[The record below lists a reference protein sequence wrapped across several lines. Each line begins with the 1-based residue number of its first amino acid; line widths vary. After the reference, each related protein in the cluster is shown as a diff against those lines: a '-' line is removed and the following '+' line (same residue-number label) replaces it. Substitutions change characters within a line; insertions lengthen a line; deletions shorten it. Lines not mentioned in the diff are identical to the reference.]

1 MNRLALIPCLV
12 VASYVAI
19 ASYIASPILHD
30 LGRSRVGFKI
40 PSSVANREEIHKDAR
55 SFTKLTSS
63 LHPSNEVPNKPLG
76 IIEKPAAAVL
86 PETPYHASTWVM
98 VLIPARVHTGPS
110 VDTPISHFYPVGTPL
125 RATRYRSD
133 WFEIIEPSTSKTGW
147 IYRKYLGA
155 ISNSE
160 QSKIAAQGAQA
171 QSAEISVPAK
181 RYAKANP
188 NAKTDRYAKA
198 IPVKRYA
205 KANRSSKQSAP
216 VKPVKQKPIRGRTE
230 LASLLQRAFSGY

>member
-1 MNRLALIPCLV
+1 VNRLALVPCLV
-12 VASYVAI
+12 VASYVAV
-19 ASYIASPILHD
+19 AAYIATPILHE

-86 PETPYHASTWVM
+86 PETPYHESTWVM

-125 RATRYRSD
+125 RATRYQRD

-155 ISNSE
+155 ISDSE
-160 QSKIAAQGAQA
+160 QSKIASQEAQG
-171 QSAEISVPAK
+171 QSPAAEASVPAK
-181 RYAKANP
+181 S
-188 NAKTDRYAKA
+188 YAKA

-205 KANRSSKQSAP
+205 KAIPVKRYANTIRSSKQSTRVNP
-216 VKPVKQKPIRGRTE
+216 VTQKPIRSRTE

>member
-1 MNRLALIPCLV
+1 VNRLALIPCLV

-86 PETPYHASTWVM
+86 PETPYHESTWVM

-125 RATRYRSD
+125 RATRYQRD

-155 ISNSE
+155 ISDSE
-160 QSKIAAQGAQA
+160 QSKIASQEAQG
-171 QSAEISVPAK
+171 QSPAAEASVPAK
-181 RYAKANP
+181 S
-188 NAKTDRYAKA
+188 YAKA

-205 KANRSSKQSAP
+205 NTIRSSKQSTRVNP
-216 VKPVKQKPIRGRTE
+216 VTQKPIRGRTE

>member
-1 MNRLALIPCLV
+1 MRTLAR
-12 VASYVAI
+12 AQ
-19 ASYIASPILHD
+19 
-30 LGRSRVGFKI
+30 SR
-40 PSSVANREEIHKDAR
+40 RAR
-55 SFTKLTSS
+55 V
-63 LHPSNEVPNKPLG
+63 HPSNEVPNEALA

-86 PETPYHASTWVM
+86 PETPYHESTWVM

-125 RATRYRSD
+125 RATRYQRD

-155 ISNSE
+155 ISDSE
-160 QSKIAAQGAQA
+160 QSKIASQEAQG
-171 QSAEISVPAK
+171 QSPAAEASVPAK
-181 RYAKANP
+181 S
-188 NAKTDRYAKA
+188 YAKA

-205 KANRSSKQSAP
+205 KAIPVKRYANTIRSSKQSTRVNP
-216 VKPVKQKPIRGRTE
+216 VTQKPIRSRTE

>member
-86 PETPYHASTWVM
+86 PETPYHESTWVM

-125 RATRYRSD
+125 RATRYQRD

-155 ISNSE
+155 ISDSE
-160 QSKIAAQGAQA
+160 QSKIASQEAQTQSPAAQD
-171 QSAEISVPAK
+171 SVPVK
-181 RYAKANP
+181 RYAKAE
-188 NAKTDRYAKA
+188 RYAKA

-205 KANRSSKQSAP
+205 ANTIRSSKQSTRA
-216 VKPVKQKPIRGRTE
+216 KPVTPKPIRGRTE

>member
-1 MNRLALIPCLV
+1 VNRLALVPCLV
-12 VASYVAI
+12 VASYVAV

-40 PSSVANREEIHKDAR
+40 SSSVANREKIYKDAS
-55 SFTKLTSS
+55 SFTKQAISV
-63 LHPSNEVPNKPLG
+63 HPSNEVPNEPVA

-86 PETPYHASTWVM
+86 PETPYHQSTWVM

-125 RATRYRSD
+125 RATRYQRD

-155 ISNSE
+155 ISDSE
-160 QSKIAAQGAQA
+160 QSKIASQEAQGQGPVDQA
-171 QSAEISVPAK
+171 SVRVK
-181 RYAKANP
+181 
-188 NAKTDRYAKA
+188 RYAKA

-205 KANRSSKQSAP
+205 KAIPVKRYADARSSKQSTR
-216 VKPVKQKPIRGRTE
+216 VKPVTSKRIRSRTE
-230 LASLLQRAFSGY
+230 MASLLQRAFSGY

>member
-1 MNRLALIPCLV
+1 MIL
-12 VASYVAI
+12 AI
-19 ASYIASPILHD
+19 ATPILHD

-86 PETPYHASTWVM
+86 PETPYHESTWVM

-110 VDTPISHFYPVGTPL
+110 VDTPTSHFYPVGTPL
-125 RATRYRSD
+125 HATRYRND
-133 WFEIIEPSTSKTGW
+133 WFEITEPGTSKTGW

-160 QSKIAAQGAQA
+160 QSKIASHEAQA
-171 QSAEISVPAK
+171 QSVVAEASVPAK
-181 RYAKANP
+181 RYAKA
-188 NAKTDRYAKA
+188 
-198 IPVKRYA
+198 IPVKRDA
-205 KANRSSKQSAP
+205 KTISSSKKSIG
-216 VKPVKQKPIRGRTE
+216 VKPVKPKPIRGRTE
-230 LASLLQRAFSGY
+230 MASLLQRAFSGY

>member
-1 MNRLALIPCLV
+1 VNKLALVPCLV
-12 VASYVAI
+12 VASYVAV

-40 PSSVANREEIHKDAR
+40 PSSVANREKIYKDAS
-55 SFTKLTSS
+55 SFTKQAISV
-63 LHPSNEVPNKPLG
+63 HPSNEVPNEALA

-86 PETPYHASTWVM
+86 PETPYHQSTWVM

-110 VDTPISHFYPVGTPL
+110 VDTPIIQFYPVGTPL
-125 RATRYRSD
+125 RATRYQRD

-155 ISNSE
+155 ISDSE
-160 QSKIAAQGAQA
+160 QSKIASQEAQGQGPVA
-171 QSAEISVPAK
+171 VRVK
-181 RYAKANP
+181 
-188 NAKTDRYAKA
+188 RYAKA

-205 KANRSSKQSAP
+205 KAIPIKRYADARSSKQSTR
-216 VKPVKQKPIRGRTE
+216 VKPVTPKPIRGRTE
-230 LASLLQRAFSGY
+230 MASLLQRAFSGY

>member
-1 MNRLALIPCLV
+1 MNRLALVPCLV
-12 VASYVAI
+12 VASYVAV
-19 ASYIASPILHD
+19 ASYIASPIVYE
-30 LGRSRVGFKI
+30 LGRSRVGLKT
-40 PSSVANREEIHKDAR
+40 PASVANREEIHKDAR

-86 PETPYHASTWVM
+86 PETPYHESTWVM

-125 RATRYRSD
+125 RATRYQRD

-155 ISNSE
+155 ISDSE
-160 QSKIAAQGAQA
+160 QSKIASQEAQG
-171 QSAEISVPAK
+171 QSPAAEASVPAK
-181 RYAKANP
+181 
-188 NAKTDRYAKA
+188 RYAKA

-205 KANRSSKQSAP
+205 NTIRSSKQSTR
-216 VKPVKQKPIRGRTE
+216 VKPVTSKPIRGRTVM
-230 LASLLQRAFSGY
+230 ASLLQRAFSGY

>member
-1 MNRLALIPCLV
+1 
-12 VASYVAI
+12 
-19 ASYIASPILHD
+19 LHD

-86 PETPYHASTWVM
+86 PETPYHESTWVM

-125 RATRYRSD
+125 RATRYQRD

-155 ISNSE
+155 ISDSE
-160 QSKIAAQGAQA
+160 QSKIASQEAQG
-171 QSAEISVPAK
+171 QSPAAEASVPAK
-181 RYAKANP
+181 S
-188 NAKTDRYAKA
+188 YAKA

-205 KANRSSKQSAP
+205 KAIPVKRYANTIRSSKQSTRVNP
-216 VKPVKQKPIRGRTE
+216 VTQKPIRSRTE

>member
-1 MNRLALIPCLV
+1 VNRLALSPCLV

-86 PETPYHASTWVM
+86 PETPYHESTWVM

-125 RATRYRSD
+125 RATRYQRD

-155 ISNSE
+155 ISDSE
-160 QSKIAAQGAQA
+160 QSKIASQEAQTQSPAAQA
-171 QSAEISVPAK
+171 SVPVK
-181 RYAKANP
+181 RYAKAE
-188 NAKTDRYAKA
+188 RYAKA

-205 KANRSSKQSAP
+205 NTIRSSKQSTR
-216 VKPVKQKPIRGRTE
+216 VKSVTPKPIRGRTE
-230 LASLLQRAFSGY
+230 MASLLQRAFSGY

>member
-1 MNRLALIPCLV
+1 
-12 VASYVAI
+12 
-19 ASYIASPILHD
+19 LHD

-86 PETPYHASTWVM
+86 PETPYHESTWVM

-125 RATRYRSD
+125 RATRYQRD

-160 QSKIAAQGAQA
+160 QSKIASQEAQA
-171 QSAEISVPAK
+171 QSAVAEAPVPVK
-181 RYAKANP
+181 RYAKAE
-188 NAKTDRYAKA
+188 RYAKA

-205 KANRSSKQSAP
+205 VNTIRSSKQSTRA
-216 VKPVKQKPIRGRTE
+216 KPVTPKPIRGRTE

>member
-86 PETPYHASTWVM
+86 PETPYHESTWVM

-110 VDTPISHFYPVGTPL
+110 VDTPIIQFYPVGTPL
-125 RATRYRSD
+125 RATRYQRD

-155 ISNSE
+155 ISDSE
-160 QSKIAAQGAQA
+160 QSKIASQEAQG
-171 QSAEISVPAK
+171 QSPAAEASVPAK
-181 RYAKANP
+181 S
-188 NAKTDRYAKA
+188 YAKA

-205 KANRSSKQSAP
+205 KAIPVKRYANTIRSSKQSTRVNP
-216 VKPVKQKPIRGRTE
+216 VTQKPIRSRTE